1 VAYVAAGTNFPDALA
16 GGAAAAAQRGP
27 VLLSRGTD
35 LPAATAA
42 ELAYLKPQRIV
53 VLGGAG
59 VVSDAVLNALRA
71 HSSSVTR
78 LAGADR
84 YTTAVEVSR
93 SLAPSGSAVVYVS
106 TGVNFPDALAGDP
119 VAGLRGAP
127 LLLLPSNRL
136 PAEVAAELQRLNPST
151 VVILG
156 ASGVVSDGLRAAISG
171 LWP

>member
-1 VAYVAAGTNFPDALA
+1 
-16 GGAAAAAQRGP
+16 
-27 VLLSRGTD
+27 
-35 LPAATAA
+35 
-42 ELAYLKPQRIV
+42 
-53 VLGGAG
+53 

-93 SLAPSGSAVVYVS
+93 SVAPSGSAVVYVS

-151 VVILG
+151 IVILG